1 MKKIVKFHGI
11 TYSVSVL
18 TFKKAKVIQ
27 PSLTETEYNNLIGIV
42 PKKELKKEEKKEERK
57 VEK

>member
-1 MKKIVKFHGI
+1 MKKVVKFHGI

-27 PSLTETEYNNLIGIV
+27 PDLTEAEYNKLVGNV
-42 PKKELKKEEKKEERK
+42 PKKEPKKEVEKKA
-57 VEK
+57 EK